1 MVENGNVPVYS
12 ANVLELFGY
21 VDELLI
27 TDFSLDSVLWGIDGD
42 RLVRFMPKDNP
53 FYPTDHCG
61 ALRCKTDKVNARYFA
76 HVLEREGKKMGFSRN
91 YRASI
96 DRIKGITFYA
106 PDINEQNKVAAKV
119 AELESKIVEFKKQL
133 EALQNRIAKLLK
145 MYLQ

>member
-12 ANVLELFGY
+12 ANVLEPFGY

-27 TDFSLDSVLWGIDGD
+27 TDFYLDFVLWGIDGD
-42 RLVRFMPKDNP
+42 WLVSFMPKDNP

-61 ALRCKTDKVNARYFA
+61 ALRCKTDKVNARYLA
-76 HVLEREGKKMGFSRN
+76 HVLEREGKKVGFSRN

-119 AELESKIVEFKKQL
+119 AELESKIVESKKTIGSL
-133 EALQNRIAKLLK
+133 AKQNCKAA
-145 MYLQ
+145 